1 MSAGDIVV
9 RGPLDNP
16 EEATGAVWRAVT
28 AADSEG
34 RVAILRVDMAGEEAS
49 GGIRHDQA
57 TTVVYVVS
65 GAADLFHRSGVDRLE
80 PGDVAVVPRAAAFAL
95 RTEAEAARLLVGV
108 APAREEAQQ
117 EPLRTL
123 SSAFQAHGYVD
134 ARDGRAGQAEVILRP
149 YDTQDAVRLDGVDY
163 RLMVNGAETDSHMA
177 VLRMEMQPTRG
188 PIAHS
193 HEHEDAFIYV
203 LDGLLELRQDQRAVR
218 VGPDRLILLPREMP
232 HAFHAGVSDTTHA
245 LLVLSPA
252 GAEAFV
258 LEASSAARKRPA
270 ARSVSI
276 DPRVAALAAEFG
288 IDLRPDIESAF
299 RRHTQTR

>member
-16 EEATGAVWRAVT
+16 EEATGAAWRAVT

-34 RVAILRVDMAGEEAS
+34 RAAILRVDLASEEAS
-49 GGIRHDQA
+49 GGIRQDHA

-65 GAADLFHRSGVDRLE
+65 GAVDLFHRSGVDRLE
-80 PGDVAVVPRAAAFAL
+80 PGDVAVVPRTAAFAL
-95 RTEAEAARLLVGV
+95 RTDAEPARLLVGV
-108 APAREEAQQ
+108 SPAREDAQG

-123 SSAFQAHGYVD
+123 SSALEAYGYVS
-134 ARDGRAGQAEVILRP
+134 ARDGQAGQAEVILRP
-149 YDTQDAVRLDGVDY
+149 YDTQAAVRLDGVDY
-163 RLMVNGAETDSHMA
+163 RLMVHGAETDGHMA

-193 HEHEDAFIYV
+193 HEHEDVFIYM
-203 LDGLLELRQDQRAVR
+203 LDGLLELRVDQRAVR
-218 VGPDRLILLPREMP
+218 VGPDRLILLPRGSP
-232 HAFHAGVSDTTHA
+232 HAFHAGVSDMTHA
-245 LLVLSPA
+245 LLILSPA

-258 LEASSAARKRPA
+258 LEASSAARRQPA

-299 RRHTQTR
+299 RRHTQPR